1 MTLKLLKA
9 LKTLKQT
16 SLLLIP
22 LLLTPLSLTNKL
34 RQLPLPLK
42 LFKSGSAI
50 TFNNL
55 NNPKFNKY

>member
-1 MTLKLLKA
+1 MLKLLKA

-34 RQLPLPLK
+34 GQLPLWLK
-42 LFKSGSAI
+42 LSKSSPAI
-50 TFNNL
+50 TLNNL
-55 NNPKFNKY
+55 NNPNFNKH